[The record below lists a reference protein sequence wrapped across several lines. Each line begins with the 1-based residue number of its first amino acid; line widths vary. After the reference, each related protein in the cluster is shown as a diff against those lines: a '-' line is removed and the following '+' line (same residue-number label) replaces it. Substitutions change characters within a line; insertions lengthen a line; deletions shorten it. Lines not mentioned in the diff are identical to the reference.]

1 VKFQYSQIKNTFMGT
16 AVILQ
21 IANAKCTT
29 THPNDHSREVSF
41 QSDKKIYLTFMFTMA
56 MTTILKMSIGPK
68 NNFPV
73 RFYSK
78 PQLFRPLKIYPLK
91 PQRKIS
97 NLYAQLDT

>member
-1 VKFQYSQIKNTFMGT
+1 MGT

-21 IANAKCTT
+21 IANLKCTT
-29 THPNDHSREVSF
+29 THPNDHSREVSL
-41 QSDKKIYLTFMFTMA
+41 QSDTKIYLTFMLAMA
-56 MTTILKMSIGPK
+56 MTAILKMSIGPK

-91 PQRKIS
+91 PQCKIS
-97 NLYAQLDT
+97 NCYAQLDT